1 MEWKKTLAVTLL
13 AGLFAVPGYAAER
26 PKLADGELF
35 VSDRIVRD
43 GKVLYQAAD
52 AHTDWEHDSEK
63 AVQGLV
69 CTAFLPSGEGQEG
82 PELASI
88 KKLTSQQEKIRQAR
102 QRYGGAAYAN
112 QLVLYAAMNT
122 NGQNGK
128 LAITKAEL
136 FGRLLNVTLAVQ
148 DPTGTQ
154 NDGSEALSEE
164 HVVTIPAKKLPRYHR
179 PRPGRPGCGVGEI
192 TGMSAVSCNTR
203 YTFPFQFFA
212 NHFPVDGLCKQ
223 GYYRFIPTV
232 VKAG

>member
-1 MEWKKTLAVTLL
+1 MEWKKTLAMTLL

-164 HVVTIPAKKLPRYHR
+164 HVVTIPAKKLPRYGNLR
-179 PRPGRPGCGVGEI
+179 VRFSDA
-192 TGMSAVSCNTR
+192 TGHALEDLDVALER
-203 YTFPFQFFA
+203 
-212 NHFPVDGLCKQ
+212 
-223 GYYRFIPTV
+223 
-232 VKAG
+232 